1 MSIIVC
7 KTRLL
12 TPNQAATALRR
23 GLEINPANAI
33 DHGTLT
39 PTGGAGRRGGQRRLA
54 VVIARR
60 WPTSGADL
68 TVQFLDNPSEA
79 LRKRLLLHMNA
90 WGQHANVRFAETRD
104 VGMVRVARLN
114 HPPDDAG
121 FWSYIGTEILG
132 IEDDQPTNVHSG
144 LLLRHGR

>member
-12 TPNQAATALRR
+12 TPNQAATAMRR
-23 GLEINPANAI
+23 GLDINPANAI
-33 DHGTLT
+33 DHGTLA
-39 PTGGAGRRGGQRRLA
+39 PAGSEGGRRGGQRRLA

-60 WPTSGADL
+60 WPRSGADL
-68 TVQFLDNPSEA
+68 TVQFLDDPSIA

-90 WGQHANVRFAETRD
+90 WGQHANVRFEETRD

-114 HPPDDAG
+114 KPPDDAG
-121 FWSYIGTEILG
+121 FWSYSAPRSSASKITC
-132 IEDDQPTNVHSG
+132 
-144 LLLRHGR
+144 RR